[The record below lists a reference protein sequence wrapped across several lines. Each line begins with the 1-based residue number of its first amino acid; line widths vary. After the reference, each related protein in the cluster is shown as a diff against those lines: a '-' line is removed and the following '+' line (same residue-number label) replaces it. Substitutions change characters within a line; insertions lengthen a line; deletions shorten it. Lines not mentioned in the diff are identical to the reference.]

1 MNCRRVRKLISTGL
15 DGPLS
20 PPHQKG
26 VEDHLRQCEVCRRFR
41 GQLES
46 LMADLDLLTAPEPRP
61 GFAGRTLA
69 RLPEK
74 DHRLTFLDRLLG
86 VFQPAPAAL
95 GTAALL
101 LGVFLAISMNGYAK
115 DSETADPTEALFAES
130 LALTPTD
137 SIGERYLSLLTEVED

>member
-1 MNCRRVRKLISTGL
+1 MSCRSVRKLISIGL
-15 DGPLS
+15 DEPLV
-20 PPHQKG
+20 PQRQKY
-26 VEDHLRQCEVCRRFR
+26 VDAHLRRCEACRRFR
-41 GQLES
+41 EQLEA
-46 LMADLDLLTAPEPRP
+46 LKADLDLLVAPDPRP

-74 DHRLTFLDRLLG
+74 VRRFTLLDRIQG

-101 LGVFLAISMNGYAK
+101 LGVFLATSMNGYAK
-115 DSETADPTEALFAES
+115 DSETTDPTEALFAES
-130 LALTPTD
+130 LTLTPAD